1 MTSAS
6 PPIIVLAYL
15 IPDVGDYWVVNQI
28 LAKQLHTT
36 DPGILK
42 YTTHLMDKLEQVY
55 ARNTK
60 PHIEWS
66 LTSN

>member
-1 MTSAS
+1 M
-6 PPIIVLAYL
+6 IVLAYL

-28 LAKQLHTT
+28 LAKQLHMT
-36 DPGILK
+36 DPGILN

-55 ARNTK
+55 ATNTK